1 MVRYTLLRLLI
12 FFGVLMTLWLV
23 GIRNN
28 PVLLVGLAAIL
39 SAVLSYL
46 LLRGM
51 RDEMTAKLMER
62 HEAKLRAKEQGRA
75 GASAFAEDEAAEDA
89 EDEAAEADRAGRT
102 DGSDPSR

>member
-1 MVRYTLLRLLI
+1 VVRYTLLRLLI

-23 GIRNN
+23 GIRNS

-62 HEAKLRAKEQGRA
+62 HEAKLRAREQGRA
-75 GASAFAEDEAAEDA
+75 GTSAFAEDEAAEDA
-89 EDEAAEADRAGRT
+89 EADGAERIDGT
-102 DGSDPSR
+102 DASR